1 MMRNNAFAAAWGFAE
16 ATLFFLVPDVIITR
30 IALRHGFRSAW
41 IAAVWAALGA
51 VLGGTVIYVWARADA
66 ATVEHVLDLVPAVSI
81 DQIARAKAETSADW
95 IMALMRGAFIGNP
108 YKLYAAASGE
118 QSVPLLAFLPVS
130 FAARIL
136 RFLLSGTLTRMLALC
151 MTRLGLARWT
161 VPAWAIFWVAFYV
174 WYLIRMP
181 W

>member
-1 MMRNNAFAAAWGFAE
+1 MTRNYAFASAWGFAE
-16 ATLFFLVPDVIITR
+16 ATLFFLVSDVIITR
-30 IALRHGFRSAW
+30 IAFQHGFRSAW

-66 ATVEHVLDLVPAVSI
+66 ATVDHVLDLVPAVSV
-81 DQIARAKAETSADW
+81 DQIAAAKSETNADW
-95 IMALMRGAFIGNP
+95 VIALMRGAFVGNP

-118 QSVPLLAFLPVS
+118 QGVPLLAFLPVS
-130 FAARIL
+130 FVARIL
-136 RFLLSGTLTRMLALC
+136 RFLLSGTLTRVLALG

-161 VPAWAIFWVAFYV
+161 APAWAIFWIVFYA